1 MYVCMYVCMYNMIL
15 NDNDNIL
22 RIENN
27 CKATII
33 WQFVWPSAELRC
45 GFDSQCGIRIAHR
58 SV

>member
-1 MYVCMYVCMYNMIL
+1 MYVCMYNMIL